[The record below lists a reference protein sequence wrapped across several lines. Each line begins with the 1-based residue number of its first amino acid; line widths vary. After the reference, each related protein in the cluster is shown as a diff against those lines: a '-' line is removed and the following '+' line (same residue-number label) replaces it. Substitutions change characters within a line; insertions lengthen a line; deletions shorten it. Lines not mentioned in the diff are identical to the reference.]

1 MFRRE
6 IRFCSPFLRPIVGG
20 AVLAAILLLMAG
32 CNGNGHPADEAD
44 PSPEN
49 TIAFEMGGRRV
60 VLELALTPFER
71 ARGLMY
77 RDQLDED
84 RGMLFVYPDPRTLS
98 FWMKN
103 SWIPL
108 SIAFVRDD
116 GTIVNIHE
124 MRPLLESVS
133 YKSHEA
139 CRYAIEMNKGW
150 FEKHGLDAG
159 DKISLPPEVK
169 ELKVQ

>member
-1 MFRRE
+1 MIRQYVRSCSRRLSGRAAE
-6 IRFCSPFLRPIVGG
+6 TLLAIFLLSV
-20 AVLAAILLLMAG
+20 AG
-32 CNGNGHPADEAD
+32 CNGNGRPVDETD
-44 PSPEN
+44 RTVEN
-49 TIAFEMGGRRV
+49 TIVFEMGGRSV
-60 VLELALTPFER
+60 VLELALTPYER

-77 RDQLDED
+77 REQLDED
-84 RGMLFVYPDPRTLS
+84 RGMLFVYPDRRPLS

-133 YKSHEA
+133 YQSNEP
-139 CRYAIEMNKGW
+139 CRYAIEMNEGW
-150 FEKHGLDAG
+150 FEKHHLRAG
-159 DKISLPPEVK
+159 DKITLPPEIK

>member
-1 MFRRE
+1 M
-6 IRFCSPFLRPIVGG
+6 IRKRDRKWFQCPG
-20 AVLAAILLLMAG
+20 AVAGGVVLAVVVLVVAG
-32 CNGNGHPADEAD
+32 CNGNGRPVEKND
-44 PSPEN
+44 PSHAD
-49 TIAFEMGGRRV
+49 TITFEMGGRAV
-60 VLELALTPFER
+60 TLELALTPYDR

-77 RDQLDED
+77 REELDED
-84 RGMLFVYPDPRTLS
+84 GGMLFVYPDTRPLS

-116 GTIVNIHE
+116 GTIINIHE
-124 MRPLLESVS
+124 MRPMLESVN
-133 YKSHEA
+133 YKSDKP

-150 FEKHGLDAG
+150 FEKHGLGAG
-159 DKISLPPEVK
+159 DQITLPPEVY